1 VSVLEDVLREVRT
14 GARPGLAAAR
24 LGIDPGLAEAALD
37 HWVRLGVVTPA
48 DALNLGCSGCGS
60 TTGPDGTP
68 APAPPACA
76 GCPTAPR
83 AAAPRAGGP
92 RRAPVPLTLRP
103 HP

>member
-1 VSVLEDVLREVRT
+1 MSVLEDVLREVRT

-48 DALNLGCSGCGS
+48 DALALGCSGCG
-60 TTGPDGTP
+60 TTADGAAPGPT
-68 APAPPACA
+68 CA

-83 AAAPRAGGP
+83 RPSAARTA
-92 RRAPVPLTLRP
+92 VPLALPRLRP
-103 HP
+103 RHP

>member
-1 VSVLEDVLREVRT
+1 MSVLEDVLREVRT

-48 DALNLGCSGCGS
+48 EALNLGCSGCG
-60 TTGPDGTP
+60 TQPVEGA
-68 APAPPACA
+68 APAPACA

-83 AAAPRAGGP
+83 IPRASAPGQRSRPVRLGLP
-92 RRAPVPLTLRP
+92 SLRR
-103 HP
+103 